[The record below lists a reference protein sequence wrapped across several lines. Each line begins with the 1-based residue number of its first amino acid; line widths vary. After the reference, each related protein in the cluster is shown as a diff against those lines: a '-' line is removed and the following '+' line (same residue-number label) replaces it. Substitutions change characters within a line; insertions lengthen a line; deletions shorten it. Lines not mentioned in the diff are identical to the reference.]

1 MPGRRAID
9 RQAKPGTNAERRDQG
24 RSDRPRQAQLML
36 ALPVQVSA
44 SKCKQCELTVVV
56 GVAEAVIAGR
66 LLRLRHW
73 RWDVGRV
80 DNDGERAGAAG
91 SRAGGGERRNGKVE
105 AHGGVGCCGAVG
117 KQWPVG
123 QALGLCAFFVKSKA
137 ETDWLPC
144 FLVCGAVGGC

>member
-1 MPGRRAID
+1 M
-9 RQAKPGTNAERRDQG
+9 
-24 RSDRPRQAQLML
+24 
-36 ALPVQVSA
+36 
-44 SKCKQCELTVVV
+44 
-56 GVAEAVIAGR
+56 AVIAGR

-73 RWDVGRV
+73 RWDVGRT
-80 DNDGERAGAAG
+80 DDDGERAGAAG

-105 AHGGVGCCGAVG
+105 AHGGGVGRLGDGWAALV
-117 KQWPVG
+117 VAG